1 MFRIRPR
8 RVNIL
13 ALALVLAAI
22 SPVWAAPAWAREI
35 RGRVLDKES
44 LAPLPK
50 VAVIL
55 LETKLAA
62 ETGPDGNYR
71 IADVPDGTYQ
81 ILFEKEGYLPIVNRI
96 RVSGDKKETVV
107 DASLEMLRKEITV
120 TADTYARPETVA
132 SSRQS
137 LSGAEARSLPGVF
150 EDVSRALQVIPGV
163 ATSGDFKNDLIV
175 RGGSPAENLFML
187 DSIVVPGLSHF
198 GSQNSSGGFFGVLN
212 ANLVKDLDFYSGGF
226 PAIYGDRLSSVTRVG
241 LREGDRGRMAGRLN
255 LSLFGAT
262 GTFEGPLPAG
272 LGSWIASLRKDYF
285 GVIPRNLTLGMTVVP
300 DLADAQTKIVF
311 DLSPRLQL
319 SLVGLGAVDQITIE
333 ETGGDAANRMH
344 MEIRDRL
351 DIYGATLKSILGRF
365 GVAYL
370 TVSRTRSLYNYSETR
385 KGQENYGIRTDE
397 TDTTARLDLELSPL
411 PRLQI
416 MGGASY
422 EDIGAVDRSRFR
434 GGYMVIDRMGF
445 RFTRS
450 DWSHGLSSAK
460 GSLYVQAS
468 AGLGERLNLTAGL
481 RSDYFRYTG
490 ETTVSPRLGLSYRVW
505 KETNIRLSYG
515 IYYQFP
521 ETFWLNSHPSNL
533 DLRALR
539 AEHAVFGI
547 EHEFPGN
554 LRAGIEIYD
563 KRYHN
568 YPVDPS
574 NPFLTLANQGGSLVP
589 TFFGSRL
596 VGAGTGQARGIE
608 FLLRK
613 APTGKLFWL
622 VDYSYAVVKYRA
634 LDGVLRNG
642 DFDFRHILNA
652 VATYRLSGT
661 LEISAKWRYL
671 GGQPYTPFDMA
682 LTVPKNNEYFD
693 MTRINENRY
702 PAYHRLDI
710 RLEKRF
716 IFKKWSLDVY
726 LDVQNVYNRKNVY
739 YKFWDNGQEK
749 TVYFFP
755 LLPFLGIQA
764 GF

>member
-1 MFRIRPR
+1 MFRIRTL
-8 RVNIL
+8 RVGFL
-13 ALALVLAAI
+13 ALGVVLAIGFSAL
-22 SPVWAAPAWAREI
+22 AAPAEAREL
-35 RGRVLDKES
+35 RGRVLDKAS

-50 VAVIL
+50 VVVSL

-62 ETGPDGNYR
+62 ETGPDGAYR

-81 ILFEKEGYLPIVNRI
+81 VLFEKEGYLPIMTRV
-96 RVSGDKKETVV
+96 RVSGDKKEFVV

-120 TADTYARPETVA
+120 TADTYARAETVA

-198 GSQNSSGGFFGVLN
+198 GSQNSSGGFFGLLN

-241 LREGDRGRMAGRLN
+241 LREGDRGRLSGRLN

-285 GVIPRNLTLGMTVVP
+285 DVIPRNLTLGMTVVP
-300 DLADAQTKIVF
+300 DLADAQTKIVV

-319 SLVGLGAVDQITIE
+319 SLVGLGAVDRITIE
-333 ETGGDAANRMH
+333 ESGGDVASRMH

-351 DIYGATLKSILGRF
+351 DVYGATLKSILGRF
-365 GVAYL
+365 GVAYF
-370 TVSRTRSLYNYSETR
+370 TVSRTRSLYNYSEIR
-385 KGQENYGIRTDE
+385 NGQENYGIRTDE
-397 TDTTARLDLELSPL
+397 TDSMARLDLELSPL
-411 PRLQI
+411 AGFQI
-416 MGGASY
+416 MSGVSY
-422 EDIGAVDRSRFR
+422 QGVGAVDRSHFR
-434 GGYMVIDRMGF
+434 GGYTVIDRMGY

-450 DWSHGLSSAK
+450 DWSQGLSSAK
-460 GSLYVQAS
+460 GALYVQAS
-468 AGLGERLNLTAGL
+468 TALGERLKLTAGL
-481 RSDYFRYTG
+481 RGDYFRYTG
-490 ETTVSPRLGLSYRVW
+490 ETTVSPRVGLNYRVW
-505 KETNIRLSYG
+505 KRTDVRLSYG
-515 IYYQFP
+515 IYYQSP
-521 ETFWLNSHPSNL
+521 ETFWLNSHPSNK
-533 DLRALR
+533 DLRSLR
-539 AEHAVFGI
+539 AEHAVLGV
-547 EHEFPGN
+547 EHEFAKE
-554 LRAGIEIYD
+554 LRAGVEIYD

-596 VGAGTGQARGIE
+596 VGAGTGYARGIE
-608 FLLRK
+608 FSLRK
-613 APTGKLFWL
+613 APTGRFSWL
-622 VDYSYAVVKYRA
+622 LDYSYAVVKYRA

-693 MTRINENRY
+693 MTKINEDRY
-702 PAYHRLDI
+702 PAYHRLDVRI
-710 RLEKRF
+710 EKRF
-716 IFKKWSLDVY
+716 IFKKWSLDIY

-739 YKFWDNGQEK
+739 YRFWDNGQEK

-755 LLPFLGIQA
+755 LIPFLGVQA

>member
-1 MFRIRPR
+1 MFRIRPIR
-8 RVNIL
+8 MSFL
-13 ALALVLAAI
+13 ALGIVLAASFA
-22 SPVWAAPAWAREI
+22 SPADAVHEI
-35 RGRVLDKES
+35 RGRVLDKSS

-50 VAVIL
+50 VAVSL

-62 ETGPDGNYR
+62 ETGPDGTYR
-71 IADVPDGTYQ
+71 IPDVPEGTYQ
-81 ILFEKEGYLPIVNRI
+81 VLFEKDGHLPIVVRV
-96 RVSGDKKETVV
+96 RVSGPKKEFVV
-107 DASLEMLRKEITV
+107 DASLETLQKEITV
-120 TADTYARPETVA
+120 TADTYARAETVA

-137 LSGAEARSLPGVF
+137 LSGSEARSLPGVF
-150 EDVSRALQVIPGV
+150 EDVSRALQVLPGV

-175 RGGSPAENLFML
+175 RGGSPAENLFLL

-198 GSQNSSGGFFGVLN
+198 GSQNSSGGFFGLLN
-212 ANLVKDLDFYSGGF
+212 SNLVKDLDFYSGGF

-241 LREGDRGRMAGRLN
+241 LREGDRGRPSGRLN

-272 LGSWIASLRKDYF
+272 VGSWIASLRKDYF
-285 GVIPRNLTLGMTVVP
+285 GLIPRSLTLGMTVIP
-300 DLADAQTKIVF
+300 DLADAQAKIVV

-333 ETGGDAANRMH
+333 ESGGNAANRMH

-351 DIYGATLKSILGRF
+351 DVYGATLKSILGRT
-365 GVAYL
+365 GVAYFTL
-370 TVSRTRSLYNYSETR
+370 SRTRSIYNYTETR
-385 KGQENYGIRTDE
+385 NGQENYGIRTDD
-397 TDTTARLDLELSPL
+397 TDTTARFDLELSPL
-411 PRLQI
+411 PGFQI
-416 MGGASY
+416 MSGLSYQDVGAT
-422 EDIGAVDRSRFR
+422 DRSHFR
-434 GGYMVIDRMGF
+434 GGYTVIDRMGF

-450 DWSHGLSSAK
+450 DWSHSLASAK
-460 GSLYVQAS
+460 GVFYLQAS
-468 AGLGERLNLTAGL
+468 APLGERLKATAGL
-481 RSDYFRYTG
+481 RADYFRYTG
-490 ETTVSPRLGLSYRVW
+490 ETTVSPRVGLDYRVW
-505 KETNIRLSYG
+505 KGTGVHFSYG
-515 IYYQFP
+515 VYYQSP
-521 ETFWLNSHPSNL
+521 ETFWLNSHPFNK

-539 AEHAVFGI
+539 AEQAVIGL
-547 EHEFPGN
+547 EHEF
-554 LRAGIEIYD
+554 AKDVKAAVEIYD

-589 TFFGSRL
+589 TFFGARL
-596 VGAGTGQARGIE
+596 VGAGTGYARGIE
-608 FLLRK
+608 FSLRK
-613 APTGKLFWL
+613 APTGKLSWL
-622 VDYSYAVVKYRA
+622 TSYSYAVVKYRA

-661 LEISAKWRYL
+661 LEIAVKWRYV

-682 LTVPKNNEYFD
+682 QTVPKNNEYFD
-693 MTRINENRY
+693 MTKINEYRY

-710 RLEKRF
+710 RFEKRF

-739 YKFWDNGQEK
+739 YKFWDDGQEK
-749 TVYFFP
+749 TVFFFP
-755 LLPFLGIQA
+755 LIPFLGVQA